1 MEELNTVLQEF
12 KFLVGSVVAFAGV
25 FYGVAAGCHCHLAC
39 GRSKKKKSDLCYFRI
54 RHWQMDYSC
63 LVGSRLRLHNYN
75 ELI

>member
-12 KFLVGSVVAFAGV
+12 KFLIGSVVAFAGG
-25 FYGVAAGCHCHLAC
+25 FMGLLQAAIAILPVGEV
-39 GRSKKKKSDLCYFRI
+39 KKKKSDLCYFRI